1 MTVTS
6 LARFY
11 QVEQTTPPQK
21 KQKPKNKNKQTKK
34 MQNAKMQVKRSNST
48 HFKTKMH
55 GL

>member
-1 MTVTS
+1 MTVIS

-11 QVEQTTPPQK
+11 QVEQKTPPK
-21 KQKPKNKNKQTKK
+21 TKTNKTC
-34 MQNAKMQVKRSNST
+34 KMQVKSSNST